1 MSGDMNTGLG
11 NCLIMCALI
20 WSYFSKRCRMELINN
35 GDDCVVFLEQD
46 DLHHMDNLPAWFH
59 QMGYT
64 MKVEPTVYDL
74 EKVEFCQTQPVYDG
88 NAYRMVRNPKVCLTK
103 DLISVKNLETE
114 SAWKYQCQAISD
126 CGMAAYGDMPIF
138 CEFYKMLNQDHEVSR
153 SDHLSTGFEFLSSG
167 LNNANKEVTDEA
179 RFSFWKAFDITPDMQ
194 TDLEGLY
201 RGLRPKFRPGPVDKF
216 DNLLPTNTI

>member
-1 MSGDMNTGLG
+1 
-11 NCLIMCALI
+11 
-20 WSYFSKRCRMELINN
+20 
-35 GDDCVVFLEQD
+35 
-46 DLHHMDNLPAWFH
+46 
-59 QMGYT
+59 
-64 MKVEPTVYDL
+64 
-74 EKVEFCQTQPVYDG
+74 
-88 NAYRMVRNPKVCLTK
+88 
-103 DLISVKNLETE
+103 
-114 SAWKYQCQAISD
+114 
-126 CGMAAYGDMPIF
+126 MAAYGDMPIF